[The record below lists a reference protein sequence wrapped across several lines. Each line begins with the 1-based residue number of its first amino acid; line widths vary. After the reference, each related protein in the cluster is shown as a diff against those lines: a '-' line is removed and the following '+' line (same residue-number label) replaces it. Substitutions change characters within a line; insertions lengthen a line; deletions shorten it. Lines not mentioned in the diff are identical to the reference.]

1 MANVLIQPSFGN
13 AQARSNYAATL
24 ENPISFM
31 TGALR
36 DALSEDEF
44 KELYRLHPDGT
55 ARFWA
60 TPANHDKKMDKLALG
75 DVVLFTGGGRVRAIG
90 EVGASFRNADA
101 GDAMWPPAEKHGSY
115 QNVYSLITF
124 GEAEIPYEVLRKLT
138 AKPNSSGGDNYMG
151 ARLLEGHWAERVID
165 GLLIDTRT
173 EVTAFAEDDVWV
185 GGVAVEDEAHST
197 GRAEWSAPERQFVAS
212 RRESELVVS
221 FREHLTSSG
230 DPRSQKRLKSAVGF
244 SDLYLVPTDPGG
256 DLEIVEAKS
265 SSSHAMVRQAVAQL
279 LDYAAHAPLHL
290 SRLTAL
296 FPSAPSDRDTAW
308 LAHLGIDCVY
318 PGTVGFTRITAPGE
332 RVTVMQSVWQPARV
346 ASSH

>member
-244 SDLYLVPTDPGG
+244 SDFVSGPHRSWRRPRDRRSEEQFVARDGATGG
-256 DLEIVEAKS
+256 
-265 SSSHAMVRQAVAQL
+265 R
-279 LDYAAHAPLHL
+279 P
-290 SRLTAL
+290 
-296 FPSAPSDRDTAW
+296 
-308 LAHLGIDCVY
+308 
-318 PGTVGFTRITAPGE
+318 TVGLRRPCAAAPVETDCFVPFGSFGPRYRLAGAPRDRLCLPGNRRIHQNHCP
-332 RVTVMQSVWQPARV
+332 R
-346 ASSH
+346 